1 MLTRR
6 DIARWALLLTV
17 AIGVTGCGLFGDKED
32 EDLKPA
38 ELEKFKPTFK
48 VKKQWSA
55 KLGKESDFLRVA
67 LRPAGDNDR
76 VYAASID
83 GNVLAIDP
91 ETGKTIWRTKL
102 DLELTAGPGVGRD
115 SVAVMAADG
124 YLVVLEA
131 DTGAERW
138 RTDIDGESLAF
149 PLIENDL
156 VIVQTIDNRLRAVS
170 VYDGSPRWTIEQKTP
185 ALTLRGTA
193 SPIMIGN
200 NVVAGFDNGRLMS
213 VDAETGDIGWD
224 SMLSPPS
231 GRSDLERL
239 ADIDGTMSVVGRDI
253 YAAGYQGTLA
263 AVAAES
269 GQVLWQQE
277 ISTFVGVAADWT
289 NLYTSDENGEVI
301 ALTRRTGNEAW
312 RMDTLLRR
320 WPTLPV
326 PFNTTV
332 VVGDF
337 EGYLHFFSNVDGVLV
352 GRERLGKKAISSN
365 PLVIGNRLLV
375 QSDSGTLHAFVVD
388 EPRRS
393 RRKKGEDTMED
404 ESAAETPDED
414 AGA

>member
-1 MLTRR
+1 MTARR
-6 DIARWALLLTV
+6 DLFRWTLLLALATSV
-17 AIGVTGCGLFGDKED
+17 AGCGMFGKKED
-32 EDLKPA
+32 EELQPA
-38 ELEKFKPTFK
+38 KLEKFPETFK
-48 VKKQWSA
+48 VRKAWSA

-67 LRPAGDNDR
+67 LRPAGDADR
-76 VYAASID
+76 MFAASID

-91 ETGKTIWRTKL
+91 DTGKTLWKTKL
-102 DLELTAGPGVGRD
+102 DLELTAGPGVGGD

-124 YLVVLEA
+124 YLIVLEA
-131 DTGAERW
+131 STGTERW

-170 VYDGSPRWTIEQKTP
+170 VFDGSPRWTIEQKTP

-193 SPIMIGN
+193 TPVMIGS

-213 VDAETGDIGWD
+213 VDSETGDINWE

-239 ADIDGTMSVVGRDI
+239 ADIDGQMSVVDRDI

-263 AVAAES
+263 SVAAES

-277 ISTFVGVAADWT
+277 ISTYVGVAADWT

-301 ALTRRTGNEAW
+301 ALTRRTGSESW

-337 EGYLHFFSNVDGVLV
+337 EGYLHFFSNVNGELV
-352 GRERLGKKAISSN
+352 GRARLGKKAISSN
-365 PLVIGNRLLV
+365 PLVIGNRLYV
-375 QSDSGTLHAFVVD
+375 QSDSGSLHAFDVA

-393 RRKKGEDTMED
+393 RRSAPDTMDDENADESPGEDR
-404 ESAAETPDED
+404 
-414 AGA
+414 GA